1 MSTTRIRDNLPQF
14 GANALMVFD
23 RAMGEAAAEGARL
36 SVLQAPHLHGH
47 LRSSNRVERKGLM
60 HFEVSYNAS
69 YAAYQERGMRKD
81 GTHVIRKHTEPGTK
95 THYLRDPMM
104 LVTSPSRFNARL
116 KAAGQSVKV

>member
-1 MSTTRIRDNLPQF
+1 MSKVVVKDNLPFF
-14 GANALMVFD
+14 GSNAIAVFD
-23 RAMGEAAAEGARL
+23 RALGQTAAEGARL
-36 SVLQAPHLHGH
+36 SVLQAPHLHGY

-69 YAAYQERGMRKD
+69 YALYQELGMRRD
-81 GTHVIRKHTEPGTK
+81 GSHVIRRHTEPGTK